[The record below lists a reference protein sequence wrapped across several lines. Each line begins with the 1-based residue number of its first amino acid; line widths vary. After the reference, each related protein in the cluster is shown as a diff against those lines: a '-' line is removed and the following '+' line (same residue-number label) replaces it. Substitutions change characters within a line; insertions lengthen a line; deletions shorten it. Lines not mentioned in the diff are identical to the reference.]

1 MQRPLL
7 LMLAGLSTVLGVGVV
22 DGKDCEGVSFP
33 EEVQA
38 EGTTLKLNGLGL
50 RQATFMKVDGYV
62 AALYV
67 AQTSGD
73 ANAILESKAP
83 KEIILHFV
91 RDVGHNDLN
100 KGWDEGFE
108 KNARDGLPTLR
119 ERIETFKGL
128 MADMKTGQQLSFLH
142 KPGEGID
149 VDVDG
154 GLKGTIAGHD
164 FARALFSIWLGSSPP
179 NPGLKAGLVGGECG

>member
-1 MQRPLL
+1 LI
-7 LMLAGLSTVLGVGVV
+7 LAGLSTMLGVGVA
-22 DGKDCEGVSFP
+22 DGKECGGVSFP
-33 EEVQA
+33 EQVQA

-50 RQATFMKVDGYV
+50 RQATFMKVDVYV

-67 AQTSGD
+67 AQTSSD
-73 ANAILESKAP
+73 ADAILESNAP

-91 RDVGHNDLN
+91 RDVERGDLS

-108 KNARDGLPTLR
+108 KNAKGELPALE
-119 ERIETFKGL
+119 ERIEAFKGL
-128 MADMKTGQQLSFLH
+128 MADMKTGQQLSFVH
-142 KPGEGID
+142 KPGEGVQ

-154 GLKGTIAGHD
+154 TVKGTIEGDD

-179 NPGLKAGLVGGECG
+179 NPGLKAGVLGGECG

>member
-1 MQRPLL
+1 M
-7 LMLAGLSTVLGVGVV
+7 LGVGVA
-22 DGKDCEGVSFP
+22 DGKECGGVSFP
-33 EEVQA
+33 EQVQA

-50 RQATFMKVDGYV
+50 RQATFMKVDVYV

-67 AQTSGD
+67 AQTSSD
-73 ANAILESKAP
+73 ADAILESNAP

-91 RDVGHNDLN
+91 RDVERGDLS

-108 KNARDGLPTLR
+108 KNAKGEVPALE
-119 ERIETFKGL
+119 ERIEAFKGL
-128 MADMKTGQQLSFLH
+128 MADMKTGQQLSFVH
-142 KPGEGID
+142 KPGEGVQ

-154 GLKGTIAGHD
+154 TVKGTIEGDD

-179 NPGLKAGLVGGECG
+179 NPGLKAGVLGGECG